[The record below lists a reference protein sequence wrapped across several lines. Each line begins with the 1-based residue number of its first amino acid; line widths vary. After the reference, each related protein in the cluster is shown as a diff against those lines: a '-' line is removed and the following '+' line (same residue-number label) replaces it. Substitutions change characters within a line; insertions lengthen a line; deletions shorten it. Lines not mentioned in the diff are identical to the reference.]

1 MDGVFEKIKS
11 DLSMKEVAAFYGLEL
26 DRAGMACCPFHD
38 DKTPSLKVYEDHFYC
53 FGCGEHGDATSF
65 VAKMFGLRQIE
76 AARKLS
82 DDFGLRLFDDKGIAV
97 PVSRVMSESQKYR
110 SWLKSAAET
119 ANDYYNMLV
128 EWKAKYA
135 PHDHYAE
142 PHKLFI
148 ESISKDTLSI
158 KAGDTATLT
167 FVINPEDTKDKT
179 VVWKSSNESIAT
191 VSGGTITAINEG
203 SCTISISTSNGKT
216 DSCEITVTSAGP
228 DFNALYNEFCSS
240 KYAKV
245 ASDGSYL
252 SIDTNPY
259 DKDDSFDY
267 EAYTSITKVNEALG
281 FPESVLNKMGQT
293 RSLDGMQTY
302 TGKEVEVTWSYHPDH
317 GLDVIYSLIDCAIC
331 NALIASRTTFI
342 PHGVHR
348 PRQSAVSAYP
358 LLSPAPYPRNEY

>member
-148 ESISKDTLSI
+148 ESISKLSYAEYI
-158 KAGDTATLT
+158 RDILKFGRD
-167 FVINPEDTKDKT
+167 EDRKDLYHNGKDIIQKMQERVNLAKGT
-179 VVWKSSNESIAT
+179 VT
-191 VSGGTITAINEG
+191 VSRN
-203 SCTISISTSNGKT
+203 SI
-216 DSCEITVTSAGP
+216 
-228 DFNALYNEFCSS
+228 
-240 KYAKV
+240 
-245 ASDGSYL
+245 
-252 SIDTNPY
+252 
-259 DKDDSFDY
+259 
-267 EAYTSITKVNEALG
+267 
-281 FPESVLNKMGQT
+281 
-293 RSLDGMQTY
+293 
-302 TGKEVEVTWSYHPDH
+302 
-317 GLDVIYSLIDCAIC
+317 
-331 NALIASRTTFI
+331 
-342 PHGVHR
+342 
-348 PRQSAVSAYP
+348 
-358 LLSPAPYPRNEY
+358 